1 MPTVPSV
8 ALPARFRPLTTA
20 VVARRVRIAHGAVS
34 RSALRAVGRPA
45 ATFGDVIHLAN
56 APDASPATTELLAH
70 ELVHAANTPT
80 RPRFFAE
87 PGHDDEERTAIRVGS
102 TERTAMRVGST
113 ERTAMRVGS
122 TERRR
127 RSTDAVGG
135 GTTMGIGRMA
145 RTARPS
151 TVEPIRRMAAV
162 TVAPRVVQRQDQP
175 PAPPPPA
182 AATTTITSGA
192 TTASSTPVIRRSSSG
207 ARRNE
212 VIRRAVA
219 TDAVAGGD
227 EPQTTTNRLD
237 NFEELL
243 DMLEQRILNELERRG
258 GRSRGGW

>member
-1 MPTVPSV
+1 MPTVSSV

-87 PGHDDEERTAIRVGS
+87 PGHDDEERTA
-102 TERTAMRVGST
+102 MRVGST
-113 ERTAMRVGS
+113 ERAAMR
-122 TERRR
+122 
-127 RSTDAVGG
+127 GG

-162 TVAPRVVQRQDQP
+162 NVAPRVVQRQDQP